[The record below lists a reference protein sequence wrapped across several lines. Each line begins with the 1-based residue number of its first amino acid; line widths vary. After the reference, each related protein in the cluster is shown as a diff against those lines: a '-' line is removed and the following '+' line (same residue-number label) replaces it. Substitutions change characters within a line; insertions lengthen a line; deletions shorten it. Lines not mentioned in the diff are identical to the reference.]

1 MPLGCLLLWLVNKS
15 TNRDILKGR
24 KRMSGNERRR
34 RIEKKEES
42 AESNRLTDEGEEEGK
57 KRRNKAERG
66 GESKSITLMTEC
78 SLLFFRGRSAQ

>member
-42 AESNRLTDEGEEEGK
+42 AESNRLTDGGEEEGK
-57 KRRNKAERG
+57 KGEIRQKEVERANL
-66 GESKSITLMTEC
+66 SP
-78 SLLFFRGRSAQ
+78 